1 MTLKHTIK
9 YKELQAHRQMVYEA
23 ALDRIL
29 AGKETPEFVHYRWQ
43 KLKRV
48 K

>member
-1 MTLKHTIK
+1 MNRALKR
-9 YKELQAHRQMVYEA
+9 KEIQAHRQMVYEA
-23 ALDRIL
+23 SLDRIL
-29 AGKETPEFVHYRWQ
+29 AGKETPEFVRYRWQ